1 MLILWDQNKY
11 PGRLAW
17 VTWLLVLANLGV
29 FVTQL
34 ALVDN
39 FTFDLAL
46 VPAEVVK
53 SLQSGPT
60 DDPSRPAPPK
70 ILVKE
75 GDSWVE
81 EAQFRIPRPLT
92 LITSMFLHGSWL
104 HVISNMWFLLI
115 FGRNIERA
123 MGPVLYLVF
132 YLFCGVAGG
141 VADILVDP
149 QSTVPYIG
157 ASGAISGVLGA
168 YLIVYPINKIYV
180 WLILVFEWPA
190 FIVLGQ
196 WVLVQYISTFE
207 AFADGSIYAGGGV
220 AYWSHLA
227 GVAIGIL
234 FVIVT
239 LFWLRLMRRPAKPVG
254 EAATRSW
261 PKKDVAELD
270 PYKTFL
276 SRS

>member
-11 PGRLAW
+11 PGRVAW
-17 VTWLLVLANLGV
+17 VTWFLVLVNLGV
-29 FVTQL
+29 FIAQL
-34 ALVDN
+34 TLVDN
-39 FTFDLAL
+39 FTYDLAL

-53 SLQSGPT
+53 SLEGGASV
-60 DDPSRPAPPK
+60 DPDRPAPAK

-75 GDSWVE
+75 GDQWVE
-81 EAQFRIPRPLT
+81 EAQFRVPRPLT

-104 HVISNMWFLLI
+104 HVISDMWFLLI

-123 MGPVLYLVF
+123 MGPLLYLFF
-132 YLFCGVAGG
+132 YLFCGVAAG
-141 VADILVDP
+141 VADVLVDP
-149 QSTVPYIG
+149 QSLVPYVG

-180 WLILVFEWPA
+180 WLILIFEWPA
-190 FIVLGQ
+190 FIVLGL
-196 WVLVQYISTFE
+196 WVVVQYVSTFD
-207 AFADGSIYAGGGV
+207 AFASGDIYGGGV

-239 LFWLRLMRRPAKPVG
+239 LFWLRIMRRPAPAP
-254 EAATRSW
+254 ETRTQPW
-261 PKKDVAELD
+261 P
-270 PYKTFL
+270 
-276 SRS
+276 